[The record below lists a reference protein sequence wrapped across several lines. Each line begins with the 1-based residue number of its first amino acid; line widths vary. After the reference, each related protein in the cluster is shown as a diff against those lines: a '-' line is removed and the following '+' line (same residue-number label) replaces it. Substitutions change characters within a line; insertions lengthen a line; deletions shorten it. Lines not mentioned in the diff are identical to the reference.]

1 MSAKNKEVL
10 ALVSEDGL
18 ESRELRKT
26 RLNNDILTEVRKL
39 GEALPTI
46 IAETRWLTLRL
57 TRKEHAEGA
66 GIDDQTQ
73 MNVEGRGISP
83 QHETYAAIHKFWK
96 NMNISEQTLDRLIH
110 LLLVRGRQNQ
120 GEDVSE
126 EETLKLSTFDL
137 YRKWGYMVGMSDF
150 EHTSRRVVGGEGLTY
165 GSLWQRRTVGMVPDF
180 WEVNRLAD
188 ALKMDSDEARTVWA
202 NERMGLLLGRDVPE
216 PYARFLVEVE
226 ASMTARFT
234 ALPIA
239 EQLDIPQELG
249 EKLSRCEFVPFSD
262 IEPIAL
268 RLFRGK
274 ELQALKQAWVA
285 VEAERAGTE
294 SYGQAFER
302 IRDEQGMT
310 NAQIVA
316 ILNIRPPEERIAGYD
331 SSRNEPYR
339 PSHIIR
345 DVYQNIQFSH
355 QAPAGVL
362 NALVARPGVR
372 VNAMDIGEPDY
383 LRQLFLETRN
393 ERRRTSGSS
402 LEDSTL
408 RLLRDYWGIDPD
420 TLETETDI
428 PREEILLAE
437 RGLGSRDGND
447 VRKLERAA
455 EKMGRA
461 KVDAAF
467 ARRGEIRKEQT
478 RLPLTVEE
486 FSPLLA
492 AQSGGYLPLSRKTKL
507 SEGRMGV
514 TPAQMKSIGVG
525 SDKMVPPLP
534 ELRHIAKSAGTA
546 VGEELIH
553 DWHIQFANHLEE
565 RKSRPMPDPLAR
577 LVWTAVSYHSSSAQ
591 RFCDDRLG
599 GLSKSLL
606 TRHVQALNA
615 GTYPTWELV
624 SRYLSGADISV
635 DDPPY
640 VFAEFL
646 YERQGNTRELIKEWV
661 AYARERR
668 MDPTHESHRFGL
680 TKTELEALRQLCP
693 ESV

>member
-1 MSAKNKEVL
+1 M

-18 ESRELRKT
+18 ESHKLRKT
-26 RLNNDILTEVRKL
+26 RLNNDILAEVREL

-66 GIDDQTQ
+66 GIDDHAQ
-73 MNVEGRGISP
+73 MNVEGRGINP
-83 QHETYAAIHKFWK
+83 QHETYASIHKFWK
-96 NMNISEQTLDRLIH
+96 QMGIGRDTLDKLIA
-110 LLLVRGRQNQ
+110 LLLQREHENQ
-120 GEDVSE
+120 GEKISDDE
-126 EETLKLSTFDL
+126 PLTLSTFDL
-137 YRKWGYMVGMSDF
+137 YRKWGYVVGMSNF
-150 EHTSRRVVGGEGLTY
+150 EHTSKQVVGGEGLTY
-165 GSLWQRRTVGMVPDF
+165 GGLWQRRAAGMVPDF
-180 WEVNRLAD
+180 WEVNMLAG
-188 ALKMDSDEARTVWA
+188 ALEMDREEARAVWA
-202 NERMGLLLGRDVPE
+202 SERMGQLLSRKVPE
-216 PYARFLVEVE
+216 PCARFFIKVE
-226 ASMTARFT
+226 ASMTERFT

-249 EKLSRCEFVPFSD
+249 KKLSRCEFVPFSE
-262 IEPIAL
+262 IGPVAR

-274 ELQALKQAWVA
+274 ELRQLQEAWQA

-294 SYGQAFER
+294 TYGQAFER
-302 IRDEQGMT
+302 IRDARGIT

-316 ILNIRPPEERIAGYD
+316 ILNIRPPEERIDGYD

-339 PSHIIR
+339 PSHVIR

-362 NALVARPGVR
+362 NALVARPR
-372 VNAMDIGEPDY
+372 VHVDARDMAEPEY
-383 LRQLFLETRN
+383 LRELFLETRN

-420 TLETETDI
+420 TLESETGI

-437 RGLGSRDGND
+437 RRLGSLDGND
-447 VRKLERAA
+447 IRKLERAA
-455 EKMGRA
+455 EKLGRA
-461 KVDAAF
+461 KVEAAF
-467 ARRGEIRKEQT
+467 AQRKAIREEQT

-486 FSPLLA
+486 FAPLLA
-492 AQSGGYLPLSRKTKL
+492 EQSGGYLPLSRKTKC
-507 SEGRMGV
+507 SEERLGV
-514 TPAQMKSIGVG
+514 TPAQMKRIGVG
-525 SDKMVPPLP
+525 PEKVVPPLP
-534 ELRHIAKSAGTA
+534 ELKYIAKSAGTA
-546 VGEELIH
+546 VGDTLIH
-553 DWHIQFANHLEE
+553 DWYAEFPTYLAE
-565 RKSRPMPDPLAR
+565 REKRPMPDPLAR
-577 LVWTAVSYHSSSAQ
+577 LVWTAVSYHSRSGQ

-599 GLSKSLL
+599 GLSNSLL
-606 TRHVQALNA
+606 IRHVQALNA
-615 GTYPTWELV
+615 GTYPTWEVV
-624 SRYLSGADISV
+624 SRYLSGADIGV

-646 YERQGNTRELIKEWV
+646 YQRQGNTRGLIKQWV

-680 TKTELEALRQLCP
+680 TKKELEQLRQLCP
-693 ESV
+693 KKP